1 MFSNLTVTT
10 FKTSYQYLYIAL
22 FLLLPVIQIR
32 YLFPLFIS
40 YTFLYKLC
48 FEYLTIVRI
57 VKLSIG
63 ACFITLGIVWLEMN
77 FSIYIHYLFNFMTLY
92 VGLVIFKLKR
102 FRHVVVMLVIGV
114 FLLSYYKEAI
124 KDNV

>member
-77 FSIYIHYLFNFMTLY
+77 FSLYIHYLFNFMTLY